1 MADMGA
7 RAGGGGG
14 GNGGSVT
21 VLLVILALAYAG
33 TRYGYGG
40 NSVLSFPVATVL
52 IALTLVLAALVGKW
66 GKGIGFN
73 LDVIP
78 VLIICVMFSFFMYFA
93 TILPTWMNSNPW
105 FMAALLRQI
114 MITFGSKISSAG
126 IDIREASFG
135 TDWMMML
142 SVIIP
147 QIGILNE
154 LFGFLTSLFRQ

>member
-1 MADMGA
+1 MAEMNGRGGA
-7 RAGGGGG
+7 GGG

-21 VLLVILALAYAG
+21 VLLFILVLAYLGAK
-33 TRYGYGG
+33 YNYGG
-40 NSVLSFPVATVL
+40 NSIMSFPVAAVL
-52 IALTLVLAALVGKW
+52 TGLTLVLAALVGKW
-66 GKGIGFN
+66 GKSIGFN

-93 TILPTWMNSNPW
+93 TILPVWMSSNPW

-114 MITFGSKISSAG
+114 MVTFGAKISSAG

-147 QIGILNE
+147 NVGFLNE
-154 LFGFLTSLFRQ
+154 AFGFLTSLFRQ